1 MMTGKNLIYPTDF
14 SVQELEEMFVLTDD
28 IVKKPEKYARSCV
41 GKVLATMFFEPSTRT
56 RLSFEAAMLRLGG
69 KVLGFADSASSSAT
83 KGESIADT
91 IRMISC
97 YADIAVMRHPAEGA
111 AHVAGLHSFIP
122 VVNAGDGGHQ
132 HPTQTLTDL
141 YTIRAK
147 KGRFDNLT
155 VGLCGDLKY
164 GRTVHSLIHA
174 MCRYENIHFVLISP
188 DELKVP
194 DYVIREIESTSGCT
208 YEVNPDLDSAIK
220 NLDILYMTRIQRER
234 FASMDDYLRLKD
246 SYILDEAK
254 MKKGRED
261 LIVLHPMPI
270 VNEITGAV
278 DEDPRACYF
287 VQAQYGM
294 YVRMA
299 LILTLLGGVDG
310 YPTVSGARMF
320 EWTCKNPRPNG
331 TVHCKTPKCVS
342 NLDLTLPIRVKDG
355 GHICEYCDA
364 TIIEE

>member
-1 MMTGKNLIYPTDF
+1 MLRGKNLIYPTDF
-14 SVQELEEMFVLTDD
+14 TVEQLEALFCLTDKIIARPD
-28 IVKKPEKYARSCV
+28 QYANSCND
-41 GKVLATMFFEPSTRT
+41 KILATLFFEPSTRT
-56 RLSFEAAMLRLGG
+56 RLSFEAAMERLGG

-83 KGESIADT
+83 KGESLADT

-97 YADIAVMRHPAEGA
+97 YADIAAIRHPAEGA
-111 AHVAGLHSFIP
+111 AHVAALHSFIP
-122 VVNAGDGGHQ
+122 VINAGDGGHQ

-147 KGRFDNLT
+147 KGRFHDLT
-155 VGLCGDLKY
+155 IGLCGDLKY

-188 DELKVP
+188 PELQVP
-194 DYVIREIESTSGCT
+194 DYVIREIEAAPGCS
-208 YEVNPDLDSAIK
+208 YSVDPDLDSAIRQV
-220 NLDILYMTRIQRER
+220 DILYMTRVQRER
-234 FASMDDYLRLKD
+234 FSSQEEYLRLKD
-246 SYILDEAK
+246 SYILDTQKMQNAK
-254 MKKGRED
+254 PDM
-261 LIVLHPMPI
+261 IVLHPMPI

-299 LILTLLGGVDG
+299 LILSLLGAEDG
-310 YPTVSGARMF
+310 PATVCGGRMF
-320 EWTCKNPRPNG
+320 EKTCQNPRPNG
-331 TVHCKTPKCVS
+331 TVHCKNPKCVS

-355 GHICEYCDA
+355 GKVCEYCDA
-364 TIIEE
+364 AIEE

>member
-1 MMTGKNLIYPTDF
+1 MLKGKNLIYPTDF
-14 SVQELEEMFVLTDD
+14 TAEQLEDLFCLADRIIARPD
-28 IVKKPEKYARSCV
+28 QYAHSCS
-41 GKVLATMFFEPSTRT
+41 GKILATLFFEPSTRT
-56 RLSFEAAMLRLGG
+56 RLSFEAAMERLGG

-97 YADIAVMRHPAEGA
+97 YADIAAIRHPAEGA
-111 AHVAGLHSFIP
+111 AHVAALHSFIP
-122 VVNAGDGGHQ
+122 VINAGDGGHQ

-147 KGRFDNLT
+147 KGRFHNLT

-174 MCRYENIHFVLISP
+174 MCRYESIHFVLISP
-188 DELKVP
+188 PELQAP
-194 DYVIREIESTSGCT
+194 DYVIREIEAASGCS
-208 YEVNPDLDSAIK
+208 YSVNPDLDSAIRQV
-220 NLDILYMTRIQRER
+220 DILYMTRVQRER
-234 FASMDDYLRLKD
+234 FASQEEYLRLKD
-246 SYILDEAK
+246 SYILDIQK
-254 MKKGRED
+254 MKNAKED
-261 LIVLHPMPI
+261 MVVLHPMPI

-278 DEDPRACYF
+278 DEDSRACYF

-299 LILTLLGGVDG
+299 LILRLLGAEEEGG
-310 YPTVSGARMF
+310 PTICGGRMF
-320 EWTCKNPRPNG
+320 EKTCQNPRPNG
-331 TVHCKTPKCVS
+331 TIHCQNPKCVS

-355 GHICEYCDA
+355 GKVCEYCDA
-364 TIIEE
+364 AIEE